1 MRTTYAPGR
10 GRRRIIA
17 LAIGLVVAL
26 TAGVTMYVGF
36 FAKARATFEAAGET
50 GLVWWRIVIASLVVG
65 AIAQSFVVDR
75 LEKRA
80 HRTYEDAR
88 IPRARAR

>member
-1 MRTTYAPGR
+1 VRTTYVPGR
-10 GRRRIIA
+10 GRRRAFA

-26 TAGVTMYVGF
+26 VVCITMYVGF
-36 FAKARATFEAAGET
+36 FAKARATFEVAGDM
-50 GLVWWRIVIASLVVG
+50 GRVWWLIAVASLVAGTIV
-65 AIAQSFVVDR
+65 QSFVVDG

-80 HRTYEDAR
+80 RRIYEDTR